1 MVDTHVS
8 ETDAFTLQLERD
20 PLLRSTIVAIAM
32 FDRPPDWERLNDRVE
47 RATRIAPTFRK
58 KLVPSPFGLAS
69 PRWELDPDFDL
80 SWHLRRARVPARG
93 GFDAVLDHARNA
105 GMTAFDHERPL
116 WEFTLM
122 EGLPNGRAALVM
134 KVHHSLTDGI
144 GGVSLAAHV
153 ADLTRKPGKLESVPE
168 APQLDGHGPFE
179 PLVDAVSHDLR
190 QLVRAVTGIVRTTPG
205 AVIDAVRDPVHA
217 VTGLATTT
225 MSVARFVRPVTTTSS
240 PVMRD
245 RRLQW
250 HYDTLDVPFADLKAA
265 GAAVGGTLNDAFVAA
280 IAGGFR
286 RYHELHEAP
295 VDQLRITMPISIRGD
310 DEGVGGNRV
319 TLARFG
325 VPVGVVSPADR
336 VARIGALCRDARR
349 EPAIAYSN
357 LLAGVFN
364 LLPVAVTGGMLKH
377 VDLLASNVP
386 GFPSE
391 IFVGGARMDAFY
403 PFGPTLGSAANITLM
418 SYAGTCHIGINTDVG
433 AVPDADELTRCLH
446 EGFDEVLALAA
457 A

>member
-20 PLLRSTIVAIAM
+20 PLLRSTIVAIAT
-32 FDRPPDWERLNDRVE
+32 FDRPPDWERLNERVE

-69 PRWELDPDFDL
+69 PRWEIDPDFDL
-80 SWHLRRARVPARG
+80 SWHLRRARVPAHG

-153 ADLTRKPGKLESVPE
+153 ADLTRKPGKLERVPD

-190 QLVRAVTGIVRTTPG
+190 QLVRAVTGLVRSTPA

-217 VTGLATTT
+217 VTGLAATT

-240 PVMRD
+240 PLMRG

-325 VPVGVVSPADR
+325 VPVGVASAADR

-357 LLAGVFN
+357 LIAGVFN

-433 AVPDADELTRCLH
+433 AVPDADELTRCLR
-446 EGFDEVLALAA
+446 EGFDEVLALAG
-457 A
+457 

>member
-69 PRWELDPDFDL
+69 PRWEIDPDFDL
-80 SWHLRRARVPARG
+80 SWHLRRARVPAHG

-153 ADLTRKPGKLESVPE
+153 ADLKRKPGKLESVPA
-168 APQLDGHGPFE
+168 APELDGHGPFE

-190 QLVRAVTGIVRTTPG
+190 QFVRAVTGLVRSTP
-205 AVIDAVRDPVHA
+205 AALVDAVRDPVHA
-217 VTGLATTT
+217 VTGLAATT

-240 PVMRD
+240 PVMRG

-265 GAAVGGTLNDAFVAA
+265 GAAVGGTLNDAFVAS

-286 RYHELHEAP
+286 RYHELHDCPGRPAP
-295 VDQLRITMPISIRGD
+295 DHHADQRPGRRRGRGRQPGHPGSLRGAGRG
-310 DEGVGGNRV
+310 G
-319 TLARFG
+319 
-325 VPVGVVSPADR
+325 
-336 VARIGALCRDARR
+336 VARGPGGPHRGAL
-349 EPAIAYSN
+349 P
-357 LLAGVFN
+357 
-364 LLPVAVTGGMLKH
+364 
-377 VDLLASNVP
+377 
-386 GFPSE
+386 
-391 IFVGGARMDAFY
+391 
-403 PFGPTLGSAANITLM
+403 
-418 SYAGTCHIGINTDVG
+418 
-433 AVPDADELTRCLH
+433 
-446 EGFDEVLALAA
+446 
-457 A
+457 